1 MVENCVTQ
9 QAGEWAEKEK
19 CLSIRIKHNSKL
31 YDHLMTVMK
40 KLLIKTKNGE
50 LKSKIDGARKALGK
64 MNAVEKKRKKVR
76 SYRRKQEITDIES

>member
-1 MVENCVTQ
+1 
-9 QAGEWAEKEK
+9 
-19 CLSIRIKHNSKL
+19 
-31 YDHLMTVMK
+31 MTVMK